1 MKKTAILI
9 LLFLSGCSNI
19 YEGLSNKTSDEAIY
33 YDVQNLMDAQ
43 DWDTALTKL
52 SSLSSDFAAKT
63 EVRETWAGVLA
74 GKCGLDFLAYFSAL
88 GSADLSSSTLF
99 KYFMNAFTGKTVNP
113 NYCKL
118 AQAKIEEISTSPAAR
133 TSSQNLF
140 MAILGM
146 VKMGVYLR
154 GDFDVNGTGNLG
166 DGTVDSEPAI
176 CNTTP
181 MSDADLDEVITGF
194 GLLTTNLTTLTTAL
208 SSGSVSTAL
217 GTLNAVCGAISG
229 ICDKTS
235 TSAITGG
242 DRANFRDLLR
252 TSSSNPTA
260 PLGIGSCANAA
271 VTPCC

>member
-1 MKKTAILI
+1 MKRLAVLI
-9 LLFLSGCSNI
+9 LLLLSGCSNI
-19 YEGLSNKTSDEAIY
+19 YEGLSNKTTDEALY
-33 YDVQNLMDAQ
+33 HDVQNLMDAQ
-43 DWDTALTKL
+43 EWDTALTKL
-52 SSLSSDFAAKT
+52 DSLSATYAAKT

-99 KYFMNAFTGKTVNP
+99 KYFMNAFTGKAVNP
-113 NYCKL
+113 SYCTL
-118 AQAKIEEISTSPAAR
+118 AQAKIEEISTSPASR

-154 GDFDVNGTGNLG
+154 GDFDVNGTDNLG

-181 MSDADLDEVITGF
+181 MSDAHLDEVITGF
-194 GLLTTNLTTLTTAL
+194 GLLTTNLTTVTAAI

-217 GTLNAVCGAISG
+217 GTLSTVCTAISG

-235 TSAITGG
+235 TSAITAG
-242 DRANFRDLLR
+242 DRSNFRDLLR
-252 TSSSNPTA
+252 TSSTNPTA
-260 PLGIGSCANAA
+260 PLGIGACTNAA